1 MPRMGNQRCG
11 VGEVFPVSPACIEMS
26 TLRGWEGD
34 FTDNLGLQSM
44 TTTVM
49 PLAEGSGGSALKGQ
63 HLIQLRTS
71 VWPEGDT

>member
-11 VGEVFPVSPACIEMS
+11 AGEVSPVSPVCIEMG

-44 TTTVM
+44 TTT
-49 PLAEGSGGSALKGQ
+49 
-63 HLIQLRTS
+63 
-71 VWPEGDT
+71 